1 MRDGMTQIDTF
12 LNDLDA
18 EIALNRLQA
27 LGVRGELIKDNCG
40 GMRPHLD
47 LIHGIKLLVADEDQS
62 KARDILDAEGDKS
75 QTPAWSCPTC
85 QENIESGYDACWQCG
100 HQLS

>member
-1 MRDGMTQIDTF
+1 MRAGMTQIDTF
-12 LNDLDA
+12 LNELDA
-18 EIALNRLQA
+18 EIVLNRLQA
-27 LGVRGELIKDNCG
+27 LGVQAELIKDNCG

-47 LIHGIKLLVADEDQS
+47 LVRGIRLLVADEDQS
-62 KARDILDAEGDKS
+62 KARDILATDSDKS
-75 QTPAWSCPTC
+75 QIPAWNCPAC